1 LVSDPRYPIG
11 PFEAQAAYSSD
22 ERLALI
28 AVTRAVPDALRA
40 AVQGLSSEQLGTP
53 YRDGGWTLLQVAH
66 HLPDAHT
73 NVLVRVQQALMAD
86 SPVINIFFEER
97 WERVQA
103 KQRVPLELSL
113 NLFEALQQRLVTIFE
128 SLESADWKRTFT
140 HPELGP
146 QSLERT
152 LAYYAWHAQH
162 HIAQITGLRQR
173 MGWSRD

>member
-1 LVSDPRYPIG
+1 MSDPRYPIG
-11 PFEAQAAYSSD
+11 TFEAQPAYSSS
-22 ERLALI
+22 ERKTLLEI
-28 AVTRAVPDALRA
+28 TRAVPDALRA
-40 AVQGLSSEQLGTP
+40 AVNGLSSEQLATP
-53 YRDGGWTLLQVAH
+53 YRDDGWAVRAVVH
-66 HLPDAHT
+66 HLPDAHA

-86 SPVINIFFEER
+86 SPVINVFFEDR

-103 KQRVPLELSL
+103 KQSVPLELSL
-113 NLFEALQQRLVTIFE
+113 TLFGALQQRLVVIFE
-128 SLESADWKRTFT
+128 SLEEAEWKRTFT

-173 MGWSRD
+173 MGW

>member
-11 PFEAQAAYSSD
+11 TFETQPAYSSS

-28 AVTRAVPDALRA
+28 EVMRAAPNALRA
-40 AVQGLSSEQLGTP
+40 AINGLSSEQLATP
-53 YRDGGWTLLQVAH
+53 YRDGGWAVQAVVH

-86 SPVINIFFEER
+86 APVINVFFEDR

-103 KQRVPLELSL
+103 NQRVPLELSL
-113 NLFEALQQRLVTIFE
+113 TLFSALQQRLVVIFE
-128 SLESADWKRTFT
+128 SLTETDWKRTFT

-152 LAYYAWHAQH
+152 LARYAWHARH

-173 MGWSRD
+173 MGW